1 MSDGTVF
8 GSVTR
13 GSAGLPVPQNGLIY
27 LLQVKSKMFQ
37 FRGGV
42 SQYRFQWRFWGFH
55 FLGGGHWGG
64 DTFIW
69 GRGHTTN
76 TFVLNYRVC
85 NRLYKIINT

>member
-55 FLGGGHWGG
+55 FWGEGTGVATLSSGGGG
-64 DTFIW
+64 TQLI
-69 GRGHTTN
+69 
-76 TFVLNYRVC
+76 LSC
-85 NRLYKIINT
+85 